1 MEENKTTE
9 MTRMPAH
16 NSSLAKGGLTYFIET
31 FVLGST
37 FVLRMNFCAK
47 NPALRQAANR
57 QAVKK
62 LTFFSYPQYFSPNEE

>member
-16 NSSLAKGGLTYFIET
+16 NSSLAKGGLTYFVET

-57 QAVKK
+57 YA
-62 LTFFSYPQYFSPNEE
+62 QYHQRSA

>member
-16 NSSLAKGGLTYFIET
+16 NSSLAKGGLTYFVET

-47 NPALRQAANR
+47 NPALRQAAKRCAICYTNTC
-57 QAVKK
+57 QK
-62 LTFFSYPQYFSPNEE
+62 